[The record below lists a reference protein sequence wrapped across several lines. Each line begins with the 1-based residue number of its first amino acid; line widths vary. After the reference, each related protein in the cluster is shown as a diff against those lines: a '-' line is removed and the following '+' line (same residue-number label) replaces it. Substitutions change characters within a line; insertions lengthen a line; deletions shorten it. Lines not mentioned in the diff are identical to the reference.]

1 MYLLAP
7 ELSARSD
14 GRAPMHL
21 SESADNVWRL
31 VLKTLAATRAEDEA
45 LLAQWLPLEE
55 ARPPPVGPVGP
66 RVGD

>member
-1 MYLLAP
+1 
-7 ELSARSD
+7 
-14 GRAPMHL
+14 MHL
-21 SESADNVWRL
+21 SESADNLWRL

-66 RVGD
+66 RCAQRVGE